1 MNGRVMR
8 KLRPIK
14 VSQSMTMQQ
23 LVSLFE
29 QPPMD
34 RSSFRSLNPDIA
46 FVPRVPV
53 DAGVLPELVL
63 GVAFDDCESSTLTAM
78 VMKKTSLHMHDT
90 LNRLQSNKQMGIPA
104 QKKAE
109 TRGQILRRISEDGWP
124 VFKHFTDESWELMAQ
139 VMDAGNNMLKAGHMR
154 SMTAVG
160 LSTNASAADV
170 EKKTAHFGGHCFA
183 LSYIHTP
190 SMSRAQV
197 GLLEGTAP
205 TIMVRACEDD
215 AGTPV
220 PVFRDKQVEPT
231 IQNVKRTQLLDLLGG
246 ALLRSTR
253 ILNCPKGGH
262 KEMQGGLPIGL
273 KLRGWLSKTMVVNS
287 LDSDLSQPLEFY
299 HRVMYAGWPLKEG
312 SLGCMPMEEYPNG
325 DFSAGCH
332 PYLLIYD
339 QVRGVNAAFTEE
351 AWQRMQ
357 DLMEEATP
365 PMAPHSMLRDLMS
378 MYLPCR
384 PLEEVNTEVVRKP
397 GVRYHRVCA
406 MESPCAPEYLS
417 VMFEIKRRIAEKTNE
432 LNSKDPNS
440 DGIRLTA
447 MLEGLSVIL
456 CADVPDEAL
465 PRLTVNDNMK
475 RALVE
480 LGFKGGAGQEKK
492 T

>member
-1 MNGRVMR
+1 MNGRVIR

-14 VSQSMTMQQ
+14 VSRSMTMQQ

-34 RSSFRSLNPDIA
+34 RSSFRCLNPDIA
-46 FVPRVPV
+46 CVPRVPV

-78 VMKKTSLHMHDT
+78 LMKKTSLHMHDT
-90 LNRLQSNKQMGIPA
+90 LDRLQNNTQMGIPA
-104 QKKAE
+104 QQQPE

-124 VFKHFTDESWELMAQ
+124 VFKFFTAESWELMAQ

-170 EKKTAHFGGHCFA
+170 QNRSAHFGGHCFA
-183 LSYIHTP
+183 LSYIRTP
-190 SMSRAQV
+190 SMPRAHV

-205 TIMVRACEDD
+205 TIMLRASEKDP
-215 AGTPV
+215 GTPV
-220 PVFRDKQVEPT
+220 PIFRDKQTEPT
-231 IQNVKRTQLLDLLGG
+231 IQQVKRTQLLDLLGG
-246 ALLRSTR
+246 ALLRLTR
-253 ILNCPKGGH
+253 ILNCPNGGH
-262 KEMQGGLPIGL
+262 KEMVGGLPNGL
-273 KLRGWLSKTMVVNS
+273 KLRGWLSKTMVVSS

-299 HRVMYAGWPLKEG
+299 HRVMYVGWPLKNQ
-312 SLGCMPMEEYPNG
+312 SLGCMPVEESSSG
-325 DFSAGCH
+325 HCLAGCH
-332 PYLLIYD
+332 PYLLVCD
-339 QVRGVNAAFTEE
+339 EVRGVDAAFPEV

-384 PLEEVNTEVVRKP
+384 PLEEVNTEVGRKP

-417 VMFEIKRRIAEKTNE
+417 IMFEIKRRIAEKTNE

-440 DGIRLTA
+440 DGIRLAA

-456 CADVPDEAL
+456 CADVPDEDL
-465 PRLTVNDNMK
+465 PRLTVVDNMK

-480 LGFKGGAGQEKK
+480 LGFQGGAGPV
-492 T
+492 